1 MLKLGK
7 TEAKRRRGQQRMREL
22 NGITDSMDMH
32 LSKLPE
38 IVGTKE
44 TGLLQS
50 MGSQRFGHDL
60 VIEHSENG
68 TEYEIFFERGGLE
81 VPKFSKASMYFYN
94 NKSITNATFYEDA
107 WPDVERL
114 S

>member
-1 MLKLGK
+1 
-7 TEAKRRRGQQRMREL
+7 
-22 NGITDSMDMH
+22 MDMH
-32 LSKLPE
+32 LSKLRE

-68 TEYEIFFERGGLE
+68 SESERFFLNGE
-81 VPKFSKASMYFYN
+81 VWRFLNFLKQACTFIIVKA
-94 NKSITNATFYEDA
+94 
-107 WPDVERL
+107 
-114 S
+114 

>member
-1 MLKLGK
+1 
-7 TEAKRRRGQQRMREL
+7 MREL

-68 TEYEIFFERGGLE
+68 TEYEIFLNGE
-81 VPKFSKASMYFYN
+81 VWRFLNFPKQACTFIIIKA
-94 NKSITNATFYEDA
+94 
-107 WPDVERL
+107 
-114 S
+114 

>member
-1 MLKLGK
+1 
-7 TEAKRRRGQQRMREL
+7 
-22 NGITDSMDMH
+22 MDMH
-32 LSKLPE
+32 LSKLRE

-68 TEYEIFFERGGLE
+68 SEYERFFLNGE
-81 VPKFSKASMYFYN
+81 VWRFLNFLKQAC
-94 NKSITNATFYEDA
+94 I
-107 WPDVERL
+107 L
-114 S
+114 